1 LAEFAAARRPF
12 RATARAIMSCE
23 PLDRE
28 FRGTDRRRRPTRPW
42 DVFLGRR
49 RRQGSRRADEEG
61 KSHFTD
67 RFPRSS
73 FWFAVLLLVLTIA
86 DGVITLVLLEAGC
99 EEVNPLMR
107 YFLNHGPMAFL
118 LGKYLI
124 TAAFIPV
131 TLSLNRSFVFGKR
144 FRVGYLLP
152 VFVLLY
158 LGLILYQVALLKL
171 RGGF

>member
-1 LAEFAAARRPF
+1 
-12 RATARAIMSCE
+12 MSCE
-23 PLDRE
+23 PLGKD
-28 FRGTDRRRRPTRPW
+28 FRGADRRRRPTRPW
-42 DVFLGRR
+42 DVLFGRR
-49 RRQGSRRADEEG
+49 RRVGSRRADEDG
-61 KSHFTD
+61 KPQFAD
-67 RFPRSS
+67 RFSRAN

-86 DGVITLVLLEAGC
+86 DGVITLVLLDAGC

-107 YFLNHGPMAFL
+107 YLLNHGPMAFL

-131 TLSLNRSFVFGKR
+131 TLALNRSFVFGRR

-171 RGGF
+171 RGAF